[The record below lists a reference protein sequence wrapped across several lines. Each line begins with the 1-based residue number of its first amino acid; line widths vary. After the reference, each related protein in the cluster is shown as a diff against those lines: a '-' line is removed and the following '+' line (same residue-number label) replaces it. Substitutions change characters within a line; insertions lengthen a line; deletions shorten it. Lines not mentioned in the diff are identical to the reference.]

1 MQERIPVVPPEIM
14 KSPSFAKKD
23 SNNFVKEKPFSRKR
37 VGSTAGSMDS
47 EGHDRALFIT
57 DQQAAKTGSFNF
69 SKRPDLAQQIELDEE
84 SSFAEYYKT

>member
-1 MQERIPVVPPEIM
+1 MQERISAVPPIPMEIM

-23 SNNFVKEKPFSRKR
+23 SNIFEKEKPFSLIRKR

-57 DQQAAKTGSFNF
+57 DQQAAKTGDFNF
-69 SKRPDLAQQIELDEE
+69 NKRPDI
-84 SSFAEYYKT
+84 